1 MENIVNIDRFKCFF
15 CDRAFNNKDVKKTKH
30 HAIPQFLKPKNNVT
44 IAVCE
49 DCHKK
54 ITDTQVTNYIKP
66 KASKELKEFKI
77 HVDGLIGAFDKYGLK
92 LKKVKTI
99 IDKDI
104 AKIEGDIVIKTEIK
118 NEKIQE
124 HKNEEKV

>member
-1 MENIVNIDRFKCFF
+1 MENVINIDRHKCFF
-15 CDRAFNNKDVKKTKH
+15 CDRAFNSKDVKKTKH

-66 KASKELKEFKI
+66 KASKELKDFKTHI
-77 HVDGLIGAFDKYGLK
+77 DGLCGAHEKFGAKII
-92 LKKVKTI
+92 KVKKMV
-99 IDKDI
+99 DADI
-104 AKIEGDIVIKTEIK
+104 AKIEGVAIN
-118 NEKIQE
+118 NEQPK
-124 HKNEEKV
+124 EETKETA